1 MAFLEENHDRID
13 IGSGTPL
20 SEVMRA
26 EGWHSFSEYCSSM
39 KETDVSEET
48 WGGAVQLAAAAEK
61 FQIRILLHQQLDA
74 MPVTTYFN
82 PKARQLTRTLHL
94 LYDGWHYDAVAGS
107 SMLRERASEER
118 VLRWHYAAVAGSS
131 MLRERASE
139 RVLPQPQQP
148 QPQPQQ
154 SATVLSL

>member
-61 FQIRILLHQQLDA
+61 FQIPILVHQQLDA
-74 MPVTTYFN
+74 MPVTTYFK
-82 PKARQLTRTLHL
+82 PKARQFTRTLHL

-107 SMLRERASEER
+107 SMLRERASER
-118 VLRWHYAAVAGSS
+118 VLRWHYDAVAGSS